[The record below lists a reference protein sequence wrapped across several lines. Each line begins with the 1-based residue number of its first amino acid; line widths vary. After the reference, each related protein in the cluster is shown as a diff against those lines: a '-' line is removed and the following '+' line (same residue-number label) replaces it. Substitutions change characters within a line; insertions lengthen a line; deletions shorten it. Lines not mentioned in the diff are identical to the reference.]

1 MWGVCHGM
9 DTALRERGLA
19 RVEHEHGAAT
29 GCVGAL
35 YLQRDIVSKEEVGG
49 GALVLRVVRDG
60 RVELRQEEA
69 RLR

>member
-1 MWGVCHGM
+1 MWGVFHGTDM
-9 DTALRERGLA
+9 ALRERGLT
-19 RVEHEHGAAT
+19 RVEHGAAT

-60 RVELRQEEA
+60 RVELRKEEA